1 MTMGATTVLP
11 KIIDH
16 RSSNTTLL
24 DYWQYDWWPWTAWQ
38 HLNFLVA
45 VAVAAVALLLL
56 LLHLKINIIVEKSL
70 VPNFIAV
77 DVRACDTQS
86 ITCVPF
92 SISMTMN
99 INHILHYRD
108 TFPQLAA
115 AYQSMK
121 SEYAS
126 AVFAQQH
133 STTTTITSSASSTA
147 TSGHSRQILS
157 THPDGSEVSLL
168 EHPHDP
174 YCPYVRMT
182 PLLCLELCK
191 MFG

>member
-1 MTMGATTVLP
+1 MAV
-11 KIIDH
+11 
-16 RSSNTTLL
+16 
-24 DYWQYDWWPWTAWQ
+24 W
-38 HLNFLVA
+38 LVA
-45 VAVAAVALLLL
+45 LDSVAPSEFSGGGGGGGGGSCSTIIIITSENQHHRGKVIGAK
-56 LLHLKINIIVEKSL
+56 LHCRRCTCLRYPINHL
-70 VPNFIAV
+70 RTF
-77 DVRACDTQS
+77 
-86 ITCVPF
+86 F
-92 SISMTMN
+92 HLSMTMN

>member
-24 DYWQYDWWPWTAWQ
+24 DYWQYDWWPWTAWH

-77 DVRACDTQS
+77 D
-86 ITCVPF
+86 
-92 SISMTMN
+92 
-99 INHILHYRD
+99 
-108 TFPQLAA
+108 LAA

-174 YCPYVRMT
+174 YCPYEFF
-182 PLLCLELCK
+182 ELNIWETSMPK
-191 MFG
+191 MDPFYEGLTI